1 MESID
6 MDNKTFYDRI
16 LDDKETFDRAVYNL
30 EIMIQE
36 APNARTRTQAE
47 LAKNYLVQVQLICD
61 AIKKHHEG

>member
-1 MESID
+1 